1 MLNRFRE
8 KLVPITTLIGN
19 NFGSLGLSPTYWSM
33 IAFAFAILSSIFFG
47 ISTFLSEQGIVFPSQ
62 IIASIMLLI
71 SGFFDIVDGSVA
83 RVSKRASSRGAF
95 LDSNFD
101 KISEAL
107 IFIGIAIGGL
117 SSPILA
123 MIALSTSILV
133 SYLRARAES
142 LGIELKGVGIGER
155 AERLLILSICGFI
168 PISGSIQWGI
178 IIIIILSS
186 FSFIQ
191 RFWFVLKRI

>member
-8 KLVPITTLIGN
+8 KITPITTRIGN
-19 NFGSLGLSPTYWSM
+19 NFGSLGLSPTFWSM
-33 IAFAFAILSSIFFG
+33 IGFAFAILSSIFFG
-47 ISTFLSEQGIVFPSQ
+47 LTNFLNQQGLEFPWQ
-62 IIASIMLLI
+62 VIASIMLLI

-83 RVSKRASSRGAF
+83 RVMKKTTTRGAF
-95 LDSNFD
+95 LDSNLD
-101 KISEAL
+101 KVSEAI
-107 IFIGIAIGGL
+107 IFIAIAIGGL
-117 SSPILA
+117 SNPILA

-142 LGIELKGVGIGER
+142 LGIELKGVGVGER
-155 AERLLILSICGFI
+155 AERLLILAICGLI

-178 IIIIILSS
+178 IIIILISA

-191 RFWFVLKRI
+191 RFMYVLKRI

>member
-1 MLNRFRE
+1 MLNRLRE

-47 ISTFLSEQGIVFPSQ
+47 LSKFLSEQGIVFPSQ

-83 RVSKRASSRGAF
+83 RVSKRSTVRGAF

-168 PISGSIQWGI
+168 PISGSVQWGI

>member
-8 KLVPITTLIGN
+8 KITPITTRIGN
-19 NFGSLGLSPTYWSM
+19 NFGSLGLSPTFWSM
-33 IAFAFAILSSIFFG
+33 IGFAFAIISSIFFG
-47 ISTFLSEQGIVFPSQ
+47 LTNFLNQQGLEFPWQ
-62 IIASIMLLI
+62 VIASIMLLI

-83 RVSKRASSRGAF
+83 RVMKKTTTRGAF

-101 KISEAL
+101 KVSEAL
-107 IFIGIAIGGL
+107 IFIAIAIGGL
-117 SSPILA
+117 SNPILA

-142 LGIELKGVGIGER
+142 LGIELKGIGIGER
-155 AERLLILSICGFI
+155 AERLLILAICGLI

-178 IIIIILSS
+178 IIIILISA

-191 RFWFVLKRI
+191 RLIYVLKRI

>member
-8 KLVPITTLIGN
+8 KLIPITTLIGN
-19 NFGSLGLSPTYWSM
+19 NFGSLGLSPTFWSM
-33 IAFAFAILSSIFFG
+33 IGFAFAILSSIFFG
-47 ISTFLSEQGIVFPSQ
+47 LTNFLNQQGIEFPSQ
-62 IIASIMLLI
+62 IFASILLLI

-83 RVSKRASSRGAF
+83 RVMKKSTTKGAF

-101 KISEAL
+101 KVSEAL

-117 SSPILA
+117 SNPILV

-142 LGIELKGVGIGER
+142 LGIELEGVGIGER

-168 PISGSIQWGI
+168 PISESIQWGV
-178 IIIIILSS
+178 IIIILISG
-186 FSFIQ
+186 FSFLQ
-191 RFWFVLKRI
+191 RFRYVLKRI

>member
-1 MLNRFRE
+1 MLNRLRE
-8 KLVPITTLIGN
+8 KLVPVTTLIGN
-19 NFGSLGLSPTYWSM
+19 SFGSLGLSPTYWSM

-47 ISTFLSEQGIVFPSQ
+47 LSNFLSEQGIVFPSQ

-83 RVSKRASSRGAF
+83 RVSKRSTVRGAF

>member
-8 KLVPITTLIGN
+8 KLIPITTLIGN
-19 NFGSLGLSPTYWSM
+19 NFGSLGLSPTFWSM
-33 IAFAFAILSSIFFG
+33 IGFGFAILSSIFFG
-47 ISTFLSEQGIVFPSQ
+47 LTNFLNQQGIEFPSQ
-62 IIASIMLLI
+62 IFASILLLI

-83 RVSKRASSRGAF
+83 RVMKKSTTKGAF

-101 KISEAL
+101 KVSEAL

-117 SSPILA
+117 SNPILA

-133 SYLRARAES
+133 SYLRAKAES

-168 PISGSIQWGI
+168 PISESIQWGV
-178 IIIIILSS
+178 IIIILISG
-186 FSFIQ
+186 FSFLQ
-191 RFWFVLKRI
+191 RFRYVLKRI

>member
-1 MLNRFRE
+1 LLNRFRE
-8 KLVPITTLIGN
+8 KLIPISTLIGN
-19 NFGSLGLSPTYWSM
+19 NFGSLGLSPTFWSM
-33 IAFAFAILSSIFFG
+33 IGFGFAILSSIFFG
-47 ISTFLSEQGIVFPSQ
+47 LTNFLNQQGIEFPSQ
-62 IIASIMLLI
+62 IFASILLLI

-83 RVSKRASSRGAF
+83 RVMKKSTTKGAF

-101 KISEAL
+101 KVSEAL

-117 SSPILA
+117 SNPILA

-133 SYLRARAES
+133 SYLRAKAES

-168 PISGSIQWGI
+168 PISGSIQWGV
-178 IIIIILSS
+178 IIIILISG
-186 FSFIQ
+186 FSFLQ
-191 RFWFVLKRI
+191 RFRYVLKRI

>member
-19 NFGSLGLSPTYWSM
+19 NFGSLGLSPTFWSM

-47 ISTFLSEQGIVFPSQ
+47 LSNFLSEQGIVFPSQ
-62 IIASIMLLI
+62 IFASTMLLI

-83 RVSKRASSRGAF
+83 RVSKTSTSRGAF

-133 SYLRARAES
+133 SYIRARGES
-142 LGIELKGVGIGER
+142 LGIELKGIGIGER
-155 AERLLILSICGFI
+155 AERLLILSICGLI

>member
-8 KLVPITTLIGN
+8 KITPITTRIGN
-19 NFGSLGLSPTYWSM
+19 NFGSLGLSPTFWSM
-33 IAFAFAILSSIFFG
+33 IGFAFAILSTIFFG
-47 ISTFLSEQGIVFPSQ
+47 LTNFLNQQGLEFPWQ
-62 IIASIMLLI
+62 VIASIMLLI

-83 RVSKRASSRGAF
+83 RVMKKTTTRGAF

-101 KISEAL
+101 KVSEAL
-107 IFIGIAIGGL
+107 IFIAIAIGGL
-117 SSPILA
+117 SNPILA

-142 LGIELKGVGIGER
+142 LGIELKGIGVGER
-155 AERLLILSICGFI
+155 AERLLILAICGLI
-168 PISGSIQWGI
+168 PIFGSIQWGI
-178 IIIIILSS
+178 IIIILISA

-191 RFWFVLKRI
+191 RLIYVLKRI

>member
-8 KLVPITTLIGN
+8 KITPITTRIGN
-19 NFGSLGLSPTYWSM
+19 NFGSLGLSPTFWSM
-33 IAFAFAILSSIFFG
+33 IGFAFAILSSIFFG
-47 ISTFLSEQGIVFPSQ
+47 LTNFLNQQGLEFPWQ
-62 IIASIMLLI
+62 VIASIMLLI

-83 RVSKRASSRGAF
+83 RVMKKTTARGAF

-101 KISEAL
+101 KVSEAL
-107 IFIGIAIGGL
+107 IFIAIAIGGL
-117 SSPILA
+117 SNPILA

-142 LGIELKGVGIGER
+142 LGIELKGIGVGER
-155 AERLLILSICGFI
+155 AERLLILAICGLI
-168 PISGSIQWGI
+168 PISGSIQCGV
-178 IIIIILSS
+178 IIIILISA

-191 RFWFVLKRI
+191 RFMYVLKRI

>member
-47 ISTFLSEQGIVFPSQ
+47 LSNFLSEQGIVFPSQ
-62 IIASIMLLI
+62 IFASIMLLI

-83 RVSKRASSRGAF
+83 RVSKRATSRGAF

>member
-8 KLVPITTLIGN
+8 KLIPITTLIGN
-19 NFGSLGLSPTYWSM
+19 NFGSLGLPPTFWSM
-33 IAFAFAILSSIFFG
+33 IGFAFAILSSIFFG
-47 ISTFLSEQGIVFPSQ
+47 LTNFLNQQGIEFPSQ
-62 IIASIMLLI
+62 IFASILLLI
-71 SGFFDIVDGSVA
+71 SGFLDIVDGSVA
-83 RVSKRASSRGAF
+83 RVMKKSTTKGAF

-117 SSPILA
+117 SNPILA

-168 PISGSIQWGI
+168 PISESIQWGV
-178 IIIIILSS
+178 IIIILISG
-186 FSFIQ
+186 FSFLQ
-191 RFWFVLKRI
+191 RFRYVLKRI

>member
-1 MLNRFRE
+1 LLNRLRE

-19 NFGSLGLSPTYWSM
+19 NFGSLGLSPTFWSM

-47 ISTFLSEQGIVFPSQ
+47 LSNFLSEQGIVFPSQ

-83 RVSKRASSRGAF
+83 RVSKRATSRGAF

-133 SYLRARAES
+133 SYIRARAES

>member
-83 RVSKRASSRGAF
+83 RVSKRATSRGAF

-107 IFIGIAIGGL
+107 IFIGIAVGGL

-133 SYLRARAES
+133 SYLRARTES
-142 LGIELKGVGIGER
+142 LGIDLKGVGIGER

>member
-19 NFGSLGLSPTYWSM
+19 NFGSLGLSPTFWSM

-47 ISTFLSEQGIVFPSQ
+47 LSNFLSEQGIVFPSQ
-62 IIASIMLLI
+62 IFASIMLLI

-83 RVSKRASSRGAF
+83 RVSKRSTSRGAF

-133 SYLRARAES
+133 SYIRARAES

-155 AERLLILSICGFI
+155 AERLLILSICGLI

-191 RFWFVLKRI
+191 RFWYVLKRI

>member
-1 MLNRFRE
+1 LLNRFRE
-8 KLVPITTLIGN
+8 KLIPITTLIGN
-19 NFGSLGLSPTYWSM
+19 NFGSLGLSPTFWSM
-33 IAFAFAILSSIFFG
+33 IGFAFAILSSIFFG
-47 ISTFLSEQGIVFPSQ
+47 LTNFLNQQGIEFPSQ
-62 IIASIMLLI
+62 IFASILLLI
-71 SGFFDIVDGSVA
+71 SGFFDVVDGSVA
-83 RVSKRASSRGAF
+83 RVMKKSTTKGAF

-117 SSPILA
+117 SNPILA

-168 PISGSIQWGI
+168 PISESIQWGV
-178 IIIIILSS
+178 IIIILISG
-186 FSFIQ
+186 FSFLQ
-191 RFWFVLKRI
+191 RFRYVLKRI

>member
-1 MLNRFRE
+1 MLNRLRQ
-8 KLVPITTLIGN
+8 KLIPVTTLIGN
-19 NFGSLGLSPTYWSM
+19 NFGSLGLSPTFWSM

-47 ISTFLSEQGIVFPSQ
+47 LSNFLSEQGIVFPSQ
-62 IIASIMLLI
+62 IIASIMLLL

-83 RVSKRASSRGAF
+83 RVSKRATSRGAF

-133 SYLRARAES
+133 SYIRARAES

>member
-1 MLNRFRE
+1 LLNRFRE
-8 KLVPITTLIGN
+8 KLIPITTLIGN
-19 NFGSLGLSPTYWSM
+19 NFGSLGLSPTFWS
-33 IAFAFAILSSIFFG
+33 IIGFAFAILSSIFFG
-47 ISTFLSEQGIVFPSQ
+47 LTNFLNQQGIEFPSQ
-62 IIASIMLLI
+62 IFASILLLI

-83 RVSKRASSRGAF
+83 RVMKKSTTKGAF

-101 KISEAL
+101 KVSEAL

-117 SSPILA
+117 SNPTLA
-123 MIALSTSILV
+123 MIALSTSMLV

-168 PISGSIQWGI
+168 PISESIQWGV
-178 IIIIILSS
+178 IIIILISG
-186 FSFIQ
+186 FSFLQ
-191 RFWFVLKRI
+191 RFRYVLKRI

>member
-8 KLVPITTLIGN
+8 KLIPITTLIGN
-19 NFGSLGLSPTYWSM
+19 NFGSLGLSPTFWS
-33 IAFAFAILSSIFFG
+33 IIGFAFAILSSIFFG
-47 ISTFLSEQGIVFPSQ
+47 LTNFLNQQGIEFPSQ
-62 IIASIMLLI
+62 IFASILLLI

-83 RVSKRASSRGAF
+83 RVMKKSTTKGAF

-101 KISEAL
+101 KVSEAL

-117 SSPILA
+117 SNPILV

-142 LGIELKGVGIGER
+142 LGIELESVGIGER

-168 PISGSIQWGI
+168 PISESIQWGV
-178 IIIIILSS
+178 IIIILISG
-186 FSFIQ
+186 FSFLQ
-191 RFWFVLKRI
+191 RFRYVLKRI

>member
-19 NFGSLGLSPTYWSM
+19 NFGSLGLSPTFWSM
-33 IAFAFAILSSIFFG
+33 TAFAFAILSSIFFG
-47 ISTFLSEQGIVFPSQ
+47 LSNFLSEQGIVFPSQ
-62 IIASIMLLI
+62 IFASIMLLI

-83 RVSKRASSRGAF
+83 RVSKRSTSRGAF

-133 SYLRARAES
+133 SYIRARAES
-142 LGIELKGVGIGER
+142 LGIELKGIGIGER
-155 AERLLILSICGFI
+155 AERLLILSICGLI

>member
-8 KLVPITTLIGN
+8 KITPITTLIGN
-19 NFGSLGLSPTYWSM
+19 NFGSLGLSPTFWSM
-33 IAFAFAILSSIFFG
+33 IGFAFAILSSIFFG
-47 ISTFLSEQGIVFPSQ
+47 LTNFLNQQGWEFPWQ
-62 IIASIMLLI
+62 VIGSIMLLI

-83 RVSKRASSRGAF
+83 RVMKKTTTRGAF

-101 KISEAL
+101 KVSEAL
-107 IFIGIAIGGL
+107 IFIAIAIGGL
-117 SSPILA
+117 SNPILA

-142 LGIELKGVGIGER
+142 LGIELKGIGIGER
-155 AERLLILSICGFI
+155 AERLLILAICGLI
-168 PISGSIQWGI
+168 PISGSIQWGV
-178 IIIIILSS
+178 IIIILISA

-191 RFWFVLKRI
+191 RFMYVLKRI

>member
-8 KLVPITTLIGN
+8 KLIPITTLIGN
-19 NFGSLGLSPTYWSM
+19 NFGSLGLSPTFWSM
-33 IAFAFAILSSIFFG
+33 IGFAFAILSSIFFG
-47 ISTFLSEQGIVFPSQ
+47 LTNFLNQQGIEFPSQ
-62 IIASIMLLI
+62 IFASILLLI

-83 RVSKRASSRGAF
+83 RVMKKSTTKGAF

-117 SSPILA
+117 SNPILA

-155 AERLLILSICGFI
+155 AERLLILSIFGFI
-168 PISGSIQWGI
+168 PISESIQWGV
-178 IIIIILSS
+178 IIIILISG
-186 FSFIQ
+186 FSFLQ
-191 RFWFVLKRI
+191 RFRYVLKRI

>member
-19 NFGSLGLSPTYWSM
+19 NFGSLGLSPTFWSM

-47 ISTFLSEQGIVFPSQ
+47 LSNFLSEQGIVFPSQ
-62 IIASIMLLI
+62 IFASIMLLI

-83 RVSKRASSRGAF
+83 RVSKTSTSRGAF

-133 SYLRARAES
+133 SYIRARAES
-142 LGIELKGVGIGER
+142 LGIELKGIGIGER
-155 AERLLILSICGFI
+155 AERLLILSICGLI

>member
-8 KLVPITTLIGN
+8 KITPITTLIGN
-19 NFGSLGLSPTYWSM
+19 NFGSLGLSPTFWSM
-33 IAFAFAILSSIFFG
+33 IGFTFAILSSIFFG
-47 ISTFLSEQGIVFPSQ
+47 ITNFLNQQGLEFPWQ
-62 IIASIMLLI
+62 VIGSIMLLI

-83 RVSKRASSRGAF
+83 RVMKKTTTRGAF

-101 KISEAL
+101 KVSEAL
-107 IFIGIAIGGL
+107 IFIAIAIGGL
-117 SSPILA
+117 SNPILA

-142 LGIELKGVGIGER
+142 LGIELKGIGIGER
-155 AERLLILSICGFI
+155 AERLLILAICGLI
-168 PISGSIQWGI
+168 PISGSIQWGV
-178 IIIIILSS
+178 IIIILISA

-191 RFWFVLKRI
+191 RFMYVLKRI

>member
-8 KLVPITTLIGN
+8 KITPITTRIGN
-19 NFGSLGLSPTYWSM
+19 NFGSLGLSPTFWSM
-33 IAFAFAILSSIFFG
+33 IGFAFAILSSIFFG
-47 ISTFLSEQGIVFPSQ
+47 LTNFLNQQGLEFPWQ
-62 IIASIMLLI
+62 VIASIMLLI

-83 RVSKRASSRGAF
+83 RVMKKTTTRGAF

-101 KISEAL
+101 KVSEAL
-107 IFIGIAIGGL
+107 IFIAIAIGGL
-117 SSPILA
+117 SNPILA

-142 LGIELKGVGIGER
+142 LGIELKGIGVGER
-155 AERLLILSICGFI
+155 AERLLILAICGLI

-178 IIIIILSS
+178 IIIILISA

-191 RFWFVLKRI
+191 RLIYVLKRI

>member
-1 MLNRFRE
+1 MFNKFRE
-8 KLVPITTLIGN
+8 KLIPITTLIGK
-19 NFGSLGLSPTYWSM
+19 NFGSLGLSPTFWSM
-33 IAFAFAILSSIFFG
+33 TGFAFAILSSILFG
-47 ISTFLSEQGIVFPSQ
+47 MTNFLNQQGIEFPSQ

-83 RVSKRASSRGAF
+83 LVLKRSTAKGAF

-117 SSPILA
+117 SNPVIA
-123 MIALSTSILV
+123 MIALSLSILV

-142 LGIELKGVGIGER
+142 LGIDLKGVGIGER
-155 AERLLILSICGFI
+155 AERLLILAICGLI
-168 PISGSIQWGI
+168 PISGSIQWGV
-178 IIIIILSS
+178 IIIILISGY
-186 FSFIQ
+186 SFIQ
-191 RFWFVLKRI
+191 RFRYVLKRL

>member
-8 KLVPITTLIGN
+8 KITPITTRIGN
-19 NFGSLGLSPTYWSM
+19 NFGSLGLSPTFWSM
-33 IAFAFAILSSIFFG
+33 IGFAFAILSSIFFG
-47 ISTFLSEQGIVFPSQ
+47 LTNFLNQQGLEFPWQ
-62 IIASIMLLI
+62 VIASIMLLI

-83 RVSKRASSRGAF
+83 RVMKKTTARGAF

-101 KISEAL
+101 KVSEAL
-107 IFIGIAIGGL
+107 IFIAIAIGGL
-117 SSPILA
+117 SNPILA

-142 LGIELKGVGIGER
+142 LGIELKGIGVGER
-155 AERLLILSICGFI
+155 AERLLILAICGLI
-168 PISGSIQWGI
+168 PISGSIQWGV
-178 IIIIILSS
+178 IIIILISA

-191 RFWFVLKRI
+191 RFMYVLKRI

>member
-8 KLVPITTLIGN
+8 KLIPITTLIGN
-19 NFGSLGLSPTYWSM
+19 NFGSLGLSPTFWSA
-33 IAFAFAILSSIFFG
+33 IGFAFAILSSIFFG
-47 ISTFLSEQGIVFPSQ
+47 LSNFFNQQGIEFPSQ
-62 IIASIMLLI
+62 IFASILLLI

-83 RVSKRASSRGAF
+83 RVTKKSTTKGAF

-101 KISEAL
+101 KVSEAL

-117 SSPILA
+117 SNPILA

-142 LGIELKGVGIGER
+142 LGIGLKGVGIGER

-168 PISGSIQWGI
+168 PISESIQWGV
-178 IIIIILSS
+178 IIIILISG
-186 FSFIQ
+186 FSFLQ
-191 RFWFVLKRI
+191 RFRYVLKRI

>member
-19 NFGSLGLSPTYWSM
+19 NFGSLGLSPTFWSM

-47 ISTFLSEQGIVFPSQ
+47 LSNFLSEQGIVFPSQ
-62 IIASIMLLI
+62 IFASIMLLI

-83 RVSKRASSRGAF
+83 RVSKRATSRGAF

-133 SYLRARAES
+133 SYIRARAES

>member
-1 MLNRFRE
+1 MLNRLRE

-33 IAFAFAILSSIFFG
+33 IAFVFAILSSIFFG
-47 ISTFLSEQGIVFPSQ
+47 LSKFLSEQGIVFPSQ

-83 RVSKRASSRGAF
+83 RVSKRATSKGAF

-107 IFIGIAIGGL
+107 IFIAIAIGGL

-133 SYLRARAES
+133 SYVRARAES

-178 IIIIILSS
+178 IIIILLSS

>member
-19 NFGSLGLSPTYWSM
+19 NFGSLGLSPTHWSM

-47 ISTFLSEQGIVFPSQ
+47 LSSFLSEQGIVFPSQ

-83 RVSKRASSRGAF
+83 QVSKRATSRGAF